1 VLENVNLFVR
11 RGERIALVGPN
22 GGGKSTLLAGILG
35 RLEPM
40 RGLVKFG
47 VGLQMYWAGQN
58 TEELEM
64 FTTLEEALL
73 NANPDLEKK
82 RIFELLASL
91 GLPKDPTRAVSSLS
105 SGQRTRLSLARLSV
119 TNAHLLVLDEPT
131 NHLDIDAI
139 TALERLLVS
148 YPGTVLF
155 ASHDRR
161 LIEVVA
167 TRVLHIGNGEVLL
180 ETV

>member
-1 VLENVNLFVR
+1 VLEDVDLFVR
-11 RGERIALVGPN
+11 RGERIALIGPN

-35 RLEPM
+35 RLEPL

-47 VGLQMYWAGQN
+47 VGLQTYWAGQN
-58 TEELEM
+58 TEELDS
-64 FTTLEEALL
+64 FATLEDALL
-73 NANPDLEKK
+73 NANPALEKQ
-82 RIFELLASL
+82 RVYELLASL
-91 GLPKDPTRAVSSLS
+91 GLPKDPTRAISSLS

-139 TALERLLVS
+139 AALERLLVS

-167 TRVLHIGNGEVLL
+167 TRILRVENNAVSL
-180 ETV
+180 ETL